1 MTATASG
8 WHRHPVLWI
17 ALALV
22 VGLWLRAPQVSAHLP
37 YLYDHDEAPVLNR
50 LLLMVQEGRY
60 NPEYFR
66 YPSLTFYL
74 RMPAVAAG
82 FLHAVQAGEIG
93 SINEVITANHSV
105 QGDVARTAS
114 HPRIVIWAR
123 SVSTVFSL
131 LLILLTYLIARR
143 IAPPWVAGVAALLV
157 AITPPLIEDSEKVG
171 VDTLMAAMCLLTVW
185 LSLRA
190 MEQPTVARAA
200 LAGLAAGLAVSS
212 KYNAAPV
219 VLVPVL
225 AVCLSR
231 RWSAGALAAA
241 LGLPVVG
248 FVAGTPY
255 AVINLPGFLDGMAYQ
270 INYYAIRGFGTY
282 TVEPG
287 WSHAE
292 RFLEWMF
299 RHASGVAVTVTG
311 FAGAL
316 LLPLSQRRAGSL
328 ILIFPVVFGLYML
341 NQRIAFFRNMF
352 VLLPFFA
359 IAATWLIERAV
370 DRLSRQP
377 RLPKHASAALAPTFV
392 VLLAVQPALGAFD
405 LWHSTRTRPESRRLV
420 SAWLAENTAQDAE
433 TAVAADLQLP
443 WPDYVLPGVTSSR
456 SDQLAD
462 PVGLFL
468 NGFDRI
474 VAGPFTERRLSEMAR
489 PLLHVHEVFPGVAEA
504 WETLRNPRVTIY
516 DLPSTLAHAADVRT
530 RVEQDE
536 RYTVMNGAVRTRLAR
551 FGLDT
556 VDLLVVGGGRSQQLT
571 LDLRTPWPSQSCHL
585 ELPGW
590 RSPDLCA
597 GLQPNQWTGRS
608 VEIPSEAL
616 ATEAPLWMTVMHVRR
631 DPAAA
636 PDRSNQRIGLEVA
649 LPTVSAP
656 E

>member
-1 MTATASG
+1 MTSTATG
-8 WHRHPVLWI
+8 WHRHPALWI
-17 ALALV
+17 AVALV
-22 VGLWLRAPQVSAHLP
+22 VGFGLRAPQVGAHLP

-50 LLLMVQEGRY
+50 LLGMVQEGRY
-60 NPEYFR
+60 NPEWFR
-66 YPSLTFYL
+66 YPSLTLYL

-82 FLHAVQAGEIG
+82 FLQSAQAGEIR
-93 SINEVITANHSV
+93 SISEVVTANHSV
-105 QGDVARTAS
+105 RGEVARTVS
-114 HPRIVIWAR
+114 HPRIVMWAR
-123 SVSTVFSL
+123 SVTTVFSL
-131 LLILLTYLIARR
+131 LLILFTYLIARR
-143 IAPPWVAGVAALLV
+143 IAAAPWVAGVAALLV
-157 AITPPLIEDSEKVG
+157 AIAPPLIEDSEKVG
-171 VDTLMAAMCLLTVW
+171 VDTLMAAMCLLAVW
-185 LSLRA
+185 LSLRV

-200 LAGLAAGLAVSS
+200 LAGLVAGLAVSS

-225 AVCLSR
+225 AVFLSG
-231 RWSAGALAAA
+231 RWSAGTLAAA

-255 AVINLPGFLDGMAYQ
+255 ALISLPALLDGMAFEVHH
-270 INYYAIRGFGTY
+270 YAIRGAGAS

-287 WSHAE
+287 WPHAA
-292 RFLEWMF
+292 RFLQWMSGQ
-299 RHASGVAVTVTG
+299 ASGIAITVAGLT
-311 FAGAL
+311 GAL
-316 LLPLSQRRAGSL
+316 LLPLSHRRVGPL
-328 ILIFPVVFGLYML
+328 ILAFPVVFGLYML
-341 NQRIAFFRNMF
+341 SQRVAFFRNMF

-377 RLPKHASAALAPTFV
+377 RLPKHASAALAPVLVVFLAAQPTFGV
-392 VLLAVQPALGAFD
+392 FN
-405 LWHSTRTRPESRRLV
+405 LWDHARTRPESRNLV
-420 SAWLAENTAQDAE
+420 STWLAENTAPDVE

-443 WPDYVLPGVTSSR
+443 WPDYSLPGVTSLR
-456 SDQLAD
+456 SDELAD

-489 PLLHVHEVFPGVAEA
+489 PLLQVHEVFQGVAEA
-504 WETLRNPRVTIY
+504 WETLRNPLVTIY
-516 DLPSTLAHAADVRT
+516 DLPSVLTHAADVRT

-556 VDLLVVGGGRSQQLT
+556 VDLAVGGGRSQQLT

-597 GLQPNQWTGRS
+597 GLQLNQWTGRS

-616 ATEAPLWMTVMHVRR
+616 VTEAPLWMTVTHVRR
-631 DPAAA
+631 DPEAARERR
-636 PDRSNQRIGLEVA
+636 DQRIGLEVA